1 MTKSSRVLIFGDPSW
16 PAESLGKFFS
26 DEGEQPVS
34 VWVDGRG
41 WVLNKSLA
49 SRAKVPTGTPLE
61 AAENVRFDDMEASQ
75 EPVAII
81 GFADSETSQKVV
93 DALRAKRSNIKILQV
108 GSRGTRSALNQTKR
122 SVAWKDLLSAG
133 LDQELQLLGLQD
145 RVRDLRSFLKDAEE
159 VAILIQDDP
168 DPDGLAAALALR
180 KVLGRNS
187 QTAPIVSFGS
197 ITRPEN
203 VSMAKLLDIEVRQV
217 TESDFAGFAKV
228 VMLDCQPS
236 FFRGRKVRA
245 DAIIDHHPVAPL
257 PEGLV
262 PGFLEMR
269 EDLGSISTL
278 MTGYLRAA
286 SITPSERLAT
296 ALLYGIKSDTL
307 MLNREVSEHDLS
319 AFVFLYPLTNGN
331 VLRRIERPE
340 LPLNYLSSLGRGLKT
355 LVSENA
361 VTVLSLPQVEREE
374 WIPQAADFAL
384 QVEHSHW
391 AVGCGVFDGK
401 VILSGRNC
409 GYVQHCGDLFK
420 KLFNQLGCAGG
431 HRTMAKA
438 IISKKEWVKVF
449 GKGSASSTKLP
460 RLVSGLLQDALAGMN
475 TPVSPSSANP
485 EAPKSPSLR
494 VGRHNHS

>member
-1 MTKSSRVLIFGDPSW
+1 VVVAKSSRVLIFGDPSW

-26 DEGEQPVS
+26 DDNEQPVS

-41 WVLNKSLA
+41 WVLNKSAVGRTKFVSTDTAL
-49 SRAKVPTGTPLE
+49 S
-61 AAENVRFDDMEASQ
+61 AAESLRFDDLEASQ

-81 GFADSETSQKVV
+81 GFADSEISQQVV
-93 DALRAKRSNIKILQV
+93 DALRSKRSNIKILQV
-108 GSRGTRSALNQTKR
+108 GSKGTRSALSQTKR

-133 LDQELQLLGLQD
+133 LDQELQLLSLQD

-159 VAILIQDDP
+159 VAILLQDDP
-168 DPDGLAAALALR
+168 DPDGLAGALALR

-187 QTAPIVSFGS
+187 QTAPIVSFGK

-217 TESDFAGFAKV
+217 VEADFDSFDKV

-245 DAIIDHHPVAPL
+245 DVVIDHHPAVPF
-257 PEGLV
+257 PESCT
-262 PGFLEMR
+262 PGFTEMR

-307 MLNREVSEHDLS
+307 MLNREVSELDLS
-319 AFVFLYPLTNGN
+319 AFVYLYPLTNGN
-331 VLRRIERPE
+331 TLRRIERPE
-340 LPLNYLSSLGRGLKT
+340 LPLAYLSSLGRALKT
-355 LVSENA
+355 LSSVGG
-361 VTVLSLPQVEREE
+361 VTVLALPNVEREE

-391 AVGCGVFDGK
+391 AVGCGVFEGK
-401 VILSGRNC
+401 VVLSGRNC

-420 KLFNQLGCAGG
+420 KLFNQMGCAGG

-438 IISKKEWVKVF
+438 IISQKEWTRSF
-449 GKGSASSTKLP
+449 GKGSASACKLP
-460 RLVSGLLQDALAGMN
+460 ELVSRLIQEALEGMN
-475 TPVSPSSANP
+475 TVSASLSEPTPVKGSVS
-485 EAPKSPSLR
+485 R
-494 VGRHNHS
+494 GFR